1 MSIEN
6 IVLLLVIIFVNSF
19 DYLYNFY
26 TEIVLPGTNT
36 TTEAGK
42 TEPKK
47 IPAGQQV
54 LVIRTPKGVY
64 IRTPDGKIFA
74 VRSKP
79 QPNSTSPLD
88 KLANTGSNVNPG
100 GGGAVTIIRPTL
112 TTSTRKC
119 YGVNFKL

>member
-1 MSIEN
+1 M
-6 IVLLLVIIFVNSF
+6 LYII
-19 DYLYNFY
+19 

-36 TTEAGK
+36 TTEAG
-42 TEPKK
+42 TSEPKK

-79 QPNSTSPLD
+79 QADSTSPLD
-88 KLANTGSNVNPG
+88 TLANTGRNLSTG
-100 GGGAVTIIRPTL
+100 GVTIVRPTTTTTTSAGTALKTSTGVTVIRP
-112 TTSTRKC
+112 SVVSSSK
-119 YGVNFKL
+119 

>member
-1 MSIEN
+1 M
-6 IVLLLVIIFVNSF
+6 LHL
-19 DYLYNFY
+19 
-26 TEIVLPGTNT
+26 EIVLPGTNT
-36 TTEAGK
+36 TTEAGT

-79 QPNSTSPLD
+79 QPDSTSPLD
-88 KLANTGSNVNPG
+88 TLANTGCNMTTG
-100 GGGAVTIIRPTL
+100 GLTIVRPTTTTTVSSGTGTTKLPAGVTVIRPKPSPVT
-112 TTSTRKC
+112 TTSKFRHFMC
-119 YGVNFKL
+119 F

>member
-1 MSIEN
+1 MK
-6 IVLLLVIIFVNSF
+6 
-19 DYLYNFY
+19 YCFY

-79 QPNSTSPLD
+79 LPNSTSPLD
-88 KLANTGSNVNPG
+88 KLANTGSTLTP
-100 GGGAVTIIRPTL
+100 GGGAVTVIRPNIS
-112 TTSTRKC
+112 TSSKLFILMLSLSPIVRK
-119 YGVNFKL
+119 GF

>member
-1 MSIEN
+1 MK
-6 IVLLLVIIFVNSF
+6 
-19 DYLYNFY
+19 YLYNFFL

-112 TTSTRKC
+112 TTSTSKC
-119 YGVNFKL
+119 